1 MIHRRLVFVLAL
13 SLGSFG
19 CGGDDLPPTDAG
31 PDASPDTGMGDA
43 GMDGSA
49 DAGADAD
56 VDGGMDAGM
65 DSGADAGP
73 LPDGGTVASPAPEV
87 LRMGTGGFLLRGVVL
102 APGAVLDPGEV
113 LVVGDTI
120 TCVAAD
126 CSGEPSADTVT
137 LIDTHGTISPGLIDA
152 HNHLTYDFLPEWVP
166 DPLQIFNDRYAWAND
181 PDYEAH
187 IAPFGDGRSRG
198 DHICPG
204 AKWGEL
210 RALMHGTTTV
220 EGQSRNLSC
229 LNRLVRNA
237 DHHHGLGRDSMQT
250 NIGSV
255 RDITDATATGLL
267 DNYIDATP
275 TTRYVV
281 HMAEGI
287 SDNTRLEFASL
298 AGRDPRSNRHMG
310 LSLLA
315 GNYMGVDYAGEAV
328 LIHSV
333 PLTDAEMME
342 AADTQSKIVWSPS
355 SNIVLYGATAPIG
368 RMIELGLTI
377 GIGPDWTV
385 SGEDDLLAEMRFAL
399 DWAATEGEAAITPQR
414 LWEMATFDGAD
425 VVGLDIFIGGLEV
438 GKRADISVF
447 GRRGMDAY
455 QAVTDSRAE
464 DVRLVLIDGQGY
476 YGDTALEMATSV
488 NAECEMFDACGAPK
502 FVCLANT
509 PGATTSTARAGET
522 VADVE
527 SQLTAILD
535 GYGRGSELLPLVA
548 CE

>member
-1 MIHRRLVFVLAL
+1 MMLRSVLVLLLV
-13 SLGSFG
+13 SLG
-19 CGGDDLPPTDAG
+19 CGGDGPPTTLDGAIDVDSG
-31 PDASPDTGMGDA
+31 PDGA
-43 GMDGSA
+43 MDG
-49 DAGADAD
+49 G
-56 VDGGMDAGM
+56 VDSGM
-65 DSGADAGP
+65 DSGADADVDAGP
-73 LPDGGTVASPAPEV
+73 LPDSGTIASPAPEV

-102 APGAVLDPGEV
+102 APDRVLDPGEV

-126 CSGEPSADTVT
+126 CSAEPSADTVT
-137 LIDTHGTISPGLIDA
+137 LIDTRGTISPGLIDA

-166 DPLQIFNDRYAWAND
+166 DPLQIFPDRYQWAND

-187 IAPFGDGRSRG
+187 IAPFGDGRNQG

-210 RALMHGTTTV
+210 RSLMHGTTTV

-229 LNRLVRNA
+229 LDRLVRNA

-250 NIGSV
+250 SIGSV
-255 RDITDATATGLL
+255 RDLTDADVATLL

-275 TTRYVV
+275 TTRFVV

-287 SDNTRLEFASL
+287 SDNARLEFASF
-298 AGRDPRSNRHMG
+298 AGRDTRMNRHMG
-310 LSLLA
+310 ESLLA
-315 GNYMGVDYAGEAV
+315 GTHMGVAYAGEAV

-333 PLTDAEMME
+333 PLTDSEMME
-342 AADTQSKIVWSPS
+342 VADTQSKVVWSPS
-355 SNIVLYGATAPIG
+355 SNIVLYGETAPIG

-385 SGEDDLLAEMRFAL
+385 SGEDELLSEMRFAL
-399 DWAATEGEAAITPQR
+399 DWAATSGEPAITPER
-414 LWEMATFDGAD
+414 LWQMATFDGAN
-425 VVGLDIFIGGLEV
+425 VVGLDMFIGSLEV

-447 GRRGMDAY
+447 GRMGMDAF
-455 QAVTDSRAE
+455 QTISDSRAQ

-476 YGDTALEMATSV
+476 YGDIALESVASV
-488 NAECEMFDACGAPK
+488 NSECETFDACGQDK

-527 SQLTAILD
+527 SQLITILD
-535 GYGRGSELLPLVA
+535 GYGRGAELLPLVA